1 MAKRDNVY
9 MVLMTHCKV
18 NLQCDNEKLQ
28 LRYSRVEGKNYD
40 EWFINGE
47 DTGLQVTG
55 LYEMLKE
62 KYNSIKVIWKR
73 QF

>member
-18 NLQCDNEKLQ
+18 NLQCDTEKLQ
-28 LRYSRVEGKNYD
+28 LRYGAVKGKEYG

-47 DTGLQVTG
+47 NTGLQVTR

-62 KYNSIKVIWKR
+62 KYKNIRVIWKR